1 MKAMNVL
8 SIGKLSQQSGVN
20 IETIRYYEKI
30 GVMPAPG
37 RSAGGFRVYE
47 PDHLKRLSFVRR
59 SRQLGFSLDE
69 IRNLLRLV
77 DGHGHTCAEVHA
89 LMLSHLAEI
98 RRKIRDLRRLQRAMA
113 EMAARWANTLKAKCT
128 SKFVPL
134 PGVSPGC
141 VIDHQAALNGGARLG
156 DKRQVIGCFRPV

>member
-1 MKAMNVL
+1 MKAMDALTIGNL
-8 SIGKLSQQSGVN
+8 SKQSGVN

-30 GVMPAPG
+30 GVMPAPR
-37 RSAGGFRVYE
+37 RSVGGFRIYG
-47 PDHLKRLSFVRR
+47 PDHIKRLGFVRR

-113 EMAARWANTLKAKCT
+113 EMAARC
-128 SKFVPL
+128 SGESVPECPIVDAL
-134 PGVSPGC
+134 FDAS
-141 VIDHQAALNGGARLG
+141 AAGRNRYPASTM
-156 DKRQVIGCFRPV
+156 

>member
-1 MKAMNVL
+1 MTASTGLTIGAL
-8 SIGKLSQQSGVN
+8 SEQSGVN

-37 RSAGGFRVYE
+37 RSAGGFRIYE

-59 SRQLGFSLDE
+59 SRLLGFSLDE
-69 IRNLLRLV
+69 IRSLLRLV
-77 DGHGHTCAEVHA
+77 DGHGHTCAEVYA

-113 EMAARWANTLKAKCT
+113 EMAARC
-128 SKFVPL
+128 SGESVPECPIVDAL
-134 PGVSPGC
+134 FDAP
-141 VIDHQAALNGGARLG
+141 AAGRHRYPAGTM
-156 DKRQVIGCFRPV
+156 

>member
-1 MKAMNVL
+1 MKAMDSFLIGNL
-8 SIGKLSQQSGVN
+8 SKQSGVN

-37 RSAGGFRVYE
+37 RNAGGFRIYE

-59 SRQLGFSLDE
+59 GRQLGFSLDE
-69 IRNLLRLV
+69 IRSLLRLV
-77 DGHGHTCAEVHA
+77 DGHGYTCAEVHA

-113 EMAARWANTLKAKCT
+113 EMAARC
-128 SKFVPL
+128 SGESVPECPIVDAL
-134 PGVSPGC
+134 FDAP
-141 VIDHQAALNGGARLG
+141 AAGRHRYPAGTM
-156 DKRQVIGCFRPV
+156 

>member
-1 MKAMNVL
+1 MKAMDVL

-37 RSAGGFRVYE
+37 RSAGGFRIYE

-59 SRQLGFSLDE
+59 SRLLGFSLDE
-69 IRNLLRLV
+69 IRSLLRLV
-77 DGHGHTCAEVHA
+77 DGHGYTCAEVHA

-113 EMAARWANTLKAKCT
+113 EMAARC
-128 SKFVPL
+128 SGESVPECPIVDAL
-134 PGVSPGC
+134 FDAP
-141 VIDHQAALNGGARLG
+141 AAGRHRYPAGTM
-156 DKRQVIGCFRPV
+156 

>member
-1 MKAMNVL
+1 MKAMDVL

-37 RSAGGFRVYE
+37 RSAGGFRIYE

-113 EMAARWANTLKAKCT
+113 EMAARC
-128 SKFVPL
+128 SGESVPECPIVDAL
-134 PGVSPGC
+134 FDAP
-141 VIDHQAALNGGARLG
+141 AAGWHRYPASTT
-156 DKRQVIGCFRPV
+156 

>member
-1 MKAMNVL
+1 MKAMDVL
-8 SIGKLSQQSGVN
+8 SIGKLSKQSGVN

-37 RSAGGFRVYE
+37 RSAGGFRIYE

-59 SRQLGFSLDE
+59 GRQLGFSLDE

-113 EMAARWANTLKAKCT
+113 EMAAQC
-128 SKFVPL
+128 SGESVPECPIVDAL
-134 PGVSPGC
+134 FDAP
-141 VIDHQAALNGGARLG
+141 AAGLRRYAGTM
-156 DKRQVIGCFRPV
+156 

>member
-1 MKAMNVL
+1 MKAMDVL

-37 RSAGGFRVYE
+37 RSAGGFRIYE

-59 SRQLGFSLDE
+59 GRQLGFSLDE
-69 IRNLLRLV
+69 IRSLLRLV

-113 EMAARWANTLKAKCT
+113 EMAARC
-128 SKFVPL
+128 SGESVPECPIVDAL
-134 PGVSPGC
+134 FDAP
-141 VIDHQAALNGGARLG
+141 AAGRHRYPAGTM
-156 DKRQVIGCFRPV
+156 

>member
-1 MKAMNVL
+1 MKAMDVL
-8 SIGKLSQQSGVN
+8 SIGKLSKQSGVN

-37 RSAGGFRVYE
+37 RSAGGFRIYG

-59 SRQLGFSLDE
+59 GRQLGFSLDE

-98 RRKIRDLRRLQRAMA
+98 RRKLRDLRRLQRAMV
-113 EMAARWANTLKAKCT
+113 EMAARC
-128 SKFVPL
+128 SGESVPECPIVDAL
-134 PGVSPGC
+134 FDAP
-141 VIDHQAALNGGARLG
+141 AAGLHRFPASTM
-156 DKRQVIGCFRPV
+156 

>member
-1 MKAMNVL
+1 MKAMDVL

-37 RSAGGFRVYE
+37 RSTGGFRIYG

-113 EMAARWANTLKAKCT
+113 EMAARC
-128 SKFVPL
+128 SGESVPECPIVDAL
-134 PGVSPGC
+134 FDAP
-141 VIDHQAALNGGARLG
+141 AAGRHRFPASTM
-156 DKRQVIGCFRPV
+156 

>member
-1 MKAMNVL
+1 MKAMDVL
-8 SIGKLSQQSGVN
+8 SIGKLSKQSGVN

-37 RSAGGFRVYE
+37 RSAGGFRIYG

-59 SRQLGFSLDE
+59 GRQLGFSLDE

-98 RRKIRDLRRLQRAMA
+98 RRKVRDLRRLERAMA
-113 EMAARWANTLKAKCT
+113 EMAARC
-128 SKFVPL
+128 SGESVPECPIVDAL
-134 PGVSPGC
+134 FDAPAAGRHELSLNLG
-141 VIDHQAALNGGARLG
+141 DGRGQAAAA
-156 DKRQVIGCFRPV
+156 